1 MAAEEV
7 ALAGGRTTS
16 GVVRVGDSVR
26 RPLKSNSPFVHQ
38 LLTHLES
45 TGFVGAPRFLG
56 VDSANREILSFI
68 PGFVPDNL
76 GEFSGAQLSS
86 AARLL
91 RAMHDATT
99 TCDFRCGSEVI
110 CHGDASPCNCVFVD
124 GVPTAFIDF
133 DAAHAG
139 TRLDDVGYAAWLWL
153 DIGEDIDPELQGR
166 RLADFFAAYAE
177 VNIRDAVA
185 AVIDAQIRLA
195 SRSGAPREWAE
206 RCREWTE
213 RNKASLIEACT
224 SKTVESARMRHGET
238 AAPLCRVR

>member
-1 MAAEEV
+1 MVAEEI

-16 GVVRVGDSVR
+16 GVVRVGDTVR

-38 LLTHLES
+38 LLSHLES
-45 TGFVGAPRFLG
+45 RRFAGAPRFLG
-56 VDSANREILSFI
+56 IDSANRESLSFI

-86 AARLL
+86 GARLL

-99 TCDFRCGSEVI
+99 NCDLKGSCEVI

-139 TRLDDVGYAAWLWL
+139 ARVDDVGYAAWLWL
-153 DIGEDIDPELQGR
+153 DIGEDIDAELQGR
-166 RLADFFAAYAE
+166 RLVEFFVAYGE
-177 VNIRDAVA
+177 LDIRDAVP
-185 AVIDAQIRLA
+185 AVIDAQVRLA
-195 SRSGAPREWAE
+195 SCAGAHRDWAE

-213 RNKASLIEACT
+213 RNRASLIGACT
-224 SKTVESARMRHGET
+224 TNTMESAR
-238 AAPLCRVR
+238 